1 MKVLLTKDVKG
12 VGKAGEIKDVADGYG
27 KNFLIG
33 KGLALAATNEVLKKY
48 ESEQKK
54 KAANEAAEIERLNA
68 IKAQLAD
75 IKVTI
80 VKKLGNTGHL
90 FGAVTKEEISDAL
103 KAQQQKTKH
112 QNQQSSKAALCTK
125 NQKPKPLP
133 ESLTPEKPA
142 HYDYR
147 NKPPEYD

>member
-12 VGKAGEIKDVADGYG
+12 VGKAGEIKEVADGYG

-54 KAANEAAEIERLNA
+54 KAASQAAEIERLNA

-90 FGAVTKEEISDAL
+90 FGAVTKDEIADAL
-103 KAQQQKTKH
+103 KAQHGIEIDKKELDAKHGIKT
-112 QNQQSSKAALCTK
+112 TG
-125 NQKPKPLP
+125 
-133 ESLTPEKPA
+133 A
-142 HYDYR
+142 HDLDL
-147 NKPPEYD
+147 KLGHGIHATLHLEIKGE

>member
-48 ESEQKK
+48 EADQRK

-68 IKAQLAD
+68 LKARLAD
-75 IKVTI
+75 ITVIMT
-80 VKKLGNTGHL
+80 KKLGNTGHL
-90 FGAVTKEEISDAL
+90 FGAVTKDEIADAL
-103 KAQQQKTKH
+103 KAQYGIEIDKKELDAKHGIKTTGLHDLDLKLGH
-112 QNQQSSKAALCTK
+112 GIHATLHVEIKG
-125 NQKPKPLP
+125 
-133 ESLTPEKPA
+133 E
-142 HYDYR
+142 
-147 NKPPEYD
+147 